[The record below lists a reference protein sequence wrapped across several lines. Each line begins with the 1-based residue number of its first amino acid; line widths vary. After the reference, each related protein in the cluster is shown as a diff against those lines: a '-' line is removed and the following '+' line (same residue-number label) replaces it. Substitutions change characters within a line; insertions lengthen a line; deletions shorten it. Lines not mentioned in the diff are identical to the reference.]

1 MMTTLQDQVILITGA
16 SRGIGSAIAEACAQ
30 SGAHVIIN
38 YKSNTQAAQKLCH
51 DVKHMAVLLKRYKQ
65 ISINVNK

>member
-38 YKSNTQAAQKLCH
+38 YKSNTQAAQNC
-51 DVKHMAVLLKRYKQ
+51 VTMSSTWRYC
-65 ISINVNK
+65 